1 MPEMAPASTHSHFAS
16 ALPFLPTTLVT
27 FVQATMEA
35 IAANLF
41 AACQYSSCLLLL
53 LFTALAGAN
62 WKATAVRLASGKK
75 SIGRPLSRRKRAR
88 NLRKARVCLALSVLK
103 VGMQ

>member
-1 MPEMAPASTHSHFAS
+1 
-16 ALPFLPTTLVT
+16 
-27 FVQATMEA
+27 MEA

-41 AACQYSSCLLLL
+41 AASQYTSCLLLL
-53 LFTALAGAN
+53 LFTALVGAN

-75 SIGRPLSRRKRAR
+75 SIGRPLSRHKRAR
-88 NLRKARVCLALSVLK
+88 NLRKARVYLVLSVLK